1 MTRVHA
7 ALDAVRAGCDM
18 AARRDA
24 DPVGIVHRYPDP
36 ADRELVALAASC
48 VAFGNAKVI
57 RAKLDDLLTRVGPHP
72 AQAAENPVAL
82 RARLQGWRARVFQG
96 DDLARLLVGG
106 RVLQRKHGSL
116 GALFEAELRRATGK
130 EKGVGVGKRV
140 GVGRGKRVAV
150 GNDQP
155 DSKGT
160 DADALREALGAWCDA
175 LRAAGGLRRDG
186 ARRGPAH
193 LLPDPRGPSG
203 CKRLLLFLR
212 WMVRPADGVDLGMW
226 NVAPAR
232 LLVPVDVH
240 IHRLARNLGLTRR
253 GGTSWKTTEEITG
266 ALAQFDPADPVS
278 YDFALCHMGM
288 LQRCPSRRDPALCEG
303 CGIQAVC
310 VHWAKAGKLAG
321 VASAALK
328 ARAGATTRPA
338 KPASAPAPGRA
349 TGRRFPRGLGATK

>member
-1 MTRVHA
+1 MNRVHA
-7 ALDAVRAGCDM
+7 ALDAVRAGCDV

-24 DPVGIVHRYPDP
+24 DPVGIVHRYTDP
-36 ADRELVALAASC
+36 ADRELVALAAAC

-57 RAKLDDLLTRVGPHP
+57 RTKLEDLFARVGPHP
-72 AQAAENPVAL
+72 AEAAENAGAL
-82 RARLQGWRARVFQG
+82 RARLEGWRARVFQG
-96 DDLARLLVGG
+96 DDLARLLAGA

-116 GALFEAELRRATGK
+116 GSLFEAELRRATAK
-130 EKGVGVGKRV
+130 DKGVAVGVGI
-140 GVGRGKRVAV
+140 
-150 GNDQP
+150 
-155 DSKGT
+155 GT

-240 IHRLARNLGLTRR
+240 VHRLARNLGLTRR

-278 YDFALCHMGM
+278 YDFALCHLGM

-310 VHWAKAGKLAG
+310 VHWAKATNAAPKAKAR
-321 VASAALK
+321 VRARAKASAGTMTGSTAK
-328 ARAGATTRPA
+328 ARSPA
-338 KPASAPAPGRA
+338 LRRA
-349 TGRRFPRGLGATK
+349 TARRFPGGPGATK